1 MNVLLVNGSPNQ
13 EGCTFTALS
22 EVAKALNEE
31 GIDTSF
37 FQLGVKPVYGC
48 TACGKCGETK
58 RCVFESDRVNV
69 LIEAMAKA
77 DGIVIGSPVY
87 YAGANGALC
96 ALLDRAFFFKSELY
110 AFKPAAAVVSCR
122 RGGAGSAFDRLNK
135 YFSISRM
142 PIVSG
147 RYWNAVHGTKPEEVL
162 KDREGLQQ
170 MRTIGKNMAW
180 LIKSIKK
187 AALPTPAIEPWERM
201 DFHHEGGS
209 YCDQ

>member
-1 MNVLLVNGSPNQ
+1 
-13 EGCTFTALS
+13 
-22 EVAKALNEE
+22 
-31 GIDTSF
+31 
-37 FQLGVKPVYGC
+37 
-48 TACGKCGETK
+48 
-58 RCVFESDRVNV
+58 
-69 LIEAMAKA
+69 
-77 DGIVIGSPVY
+77 VIGSPVY

-96 ALLDRAFFFKSELY
+96 ALLDRAFFFKNDQY

-147 RYWNAVHGTKPEEVL
+147 RYWNGVHGTTPEEVRH
-162 KDREGLQQ
+162 DREGMQQ

-187 AALPTPAIEPWERM
+187 AAIPPPVIEPWERM
-201 DFHHEGGS
+201 DFHHEGGG
-209 YCDQ
+209 Y